1 VNPVLRKRFAGTLF
15 SAAVGALLTA
25 CGGGG
30 DDTIDLSS
38 GTAITDVTVVD
49 TRDGSSSAPMSVVI
63 DGGKITRITPLGVRA
78 SGAAQVVDG
87 AGKFVVPG
95 YADMHTH
102 AVETAD
108 LTPSYF
114 PLMLAHGITGFREQ
128 SLYPANL
135 ERAAKLNRDS
145 AAGLVAAPEAFI
157 ADGEGHLNPA
167 FGATA
172 GPNAALQV
180 IDHLGA
186 GPGLVLDCS
195 AEVDAI
201 RADLLANGYK
211 PPFPAD
217 FVINP
222 RAYDAAL
229 NAPFYQRVID
239 TFSESRCSELS
250 RAFVANETWQALT
263 LIRLRTQAYGN
274 DPQYR
279 ADPDLKYVSATRLA
293 AWNKLGDQ
301 FATLPSSAVATLQQY
316 YALQKRVTRLMLQ
329 HGVKM
334 LAGTDG
340 SGVWLVPGVSLHL
353 EFREMADAG
362 LSPLEVLQS
371 TTLNAAEYLNRLDR
385 AGTVD
390 EGKDADLV
398 LLDANPV
405 ASVDNL
411 GAIAGLFLDGRYFS
425 KAALE
430 KMKSDVAAA
439 PGG

>member
-1 VNPVLRKRFAGTLF
+1 MHPVLRKRFACTLCV
-15 SAAVGALLTA
+15 AAVGALFTA
-25 CGGGG
+25 CGGG
-30 DDTIDLSS
+30 DDPIDISS
-38 GTAITDVTVVD
+38 GTAVTNVMVVD

-63 DGGKITRITPLGVRA
+63 DGAKITRITPLGVRA
-78 SGAAQVVDG
+78 SGTAQVVDG
-87 AGKFVVPG
+87 TGKYLVPG

-128 SLYPANL
+128 SLSADNL
-135 ERAAKLNRDS
+135 ARAARLNSDS

-167 FGATA
+167 FAATA
-172 GPNAALQV
+172 GPNAALKV

-186 GPGLVLDCS
+186 GLGLLLDCS
-195 AEVDAI
+195 TDTDAI

-211 PPFPAD
+211 PPFPFAY
-217 FVINP
+217 VTNP
-222 RAYDAAL
+222 RAYDAAV

-239 TFSESRCSELS
+239 TYSESKCAALS
-250 RAFVANETWQALT
+250 QAFVANKTWHALT
-263 LIRLRTQAYGN
+263 LIRLRTQDWGN

-279 ADPDLKYVSATRLA
+279 DDPDLRYVSASRRA
-293 AWNKLGDQ
+293 VWNRLGDQ
-301 FATLPSSAVATLQQY
+301 FATLPPTAVATLQQY
-316 YALQKRVTRLMLQ
+316 YALQLQVTKLMSRN
-329 HGVKM
+329 GVKM

-340 SGVWLVPGVSLHL
+340 SGVWLIPGISLHR
-353 EFREMADAG
+353 EFREMAAAG
-362 LSPLEVLQS
+362 LTPLQVLQA
-371 TTLNAAEYLNRLDR
+371 TTLNAAEYLSRLDR
-385 AGTVD
+385 AGTVE

-398 LLDANPV
+398 LLEANPM

-411 GAIAGLFLDGRYFS
+411 GAIAGLFLDGRYFN

-430 KMKSDVAAA
+430 KMKADVAAA
-439 PGG
+439 PGN